1 MNTALSEYSVYMIT
15 ILSIYTVHA
24 NIYAYIL
31 PNQVKLEGKM
41 ADKSGG

>member
-1 MNTALSEYSVYMIT
+1 MNTALSEYSVYTIT
-15 ILSIYTVHA
+15 ISIYTVHA

-31 PNQVKLEGKM
+31 PNQVKSEGKM

>member
-1 MNTALSEYSVYMIT
+1 MNTALSEYSVYTIT
-15 ILSIYTVHA
+15 ILFIYTVHA

-41 ADKSGG
+41 VDKSGG